1 MKSPFGNA
9 GALLS
14 VALGVQIRVD
24 PAQAGCSSGG
34 PDFPSFTYPQWA
46 NGGDKPRAKDRAAC
60 TQNSTFYLRFDGTSL
75 DDTAYDAS
83 TAVFALDGGSATQSY
98 TCAGALENQAIID
111 TSENVPEDPAYCC
124 NSFRYRSDIDISA
137 QIDGEDLTL
146 NIDAVYGENATT
158 FVELCEELW
167 ACSSYVESVSA
178 CILSA
183 VLPYI
188 D

>member
-1 MKSPFGNA
+1 MLA
-9 GALLS
+9 
-14 VALGVQIRVD
+14 V
-24 PAQAGCSSGG
+24 
-34 PDFPSFTYPQWA
+34 FPRFTYPQWA

-60 TQNSTFYLRFDGTSL
+60 TQDIAFYLRFDGTSL
-75 DDTAYDAS
+75 DDTAYDTS
-83 TAVFALDGGSATQSY
+83 TADFIPLGGGAALPY
-98 TCAGALENQAIID
+98 TCEGALQNRAIID
-111 TSENVPEDPAYCC
+111 TSENVPNDAVECC

-146 NIDAVYGENATT
+146 NIDAVYGGNATT